1 MSIPSRADGEEGW
14 GWCHQ
19 QRRRWSSVSSDPN
32 ESLKTVSDDP
42 LLSDNRRGVASG
54 VAARPI
60 TRSSLLSGRRDAD
73 VDDSQSLF
81 RAPVAPVTSPCLL
94 QALSEENEN
103 LVFSPFGLA
112 SNLMMVIENADKAAV
127 GEIVDVFKLGKNRM
141 QLKRGFKTLNEEF
154 MVRITQ
160 IN

>member
-1 MSIPSRADGEEGW
+1 M
-14 GWCHQ
+14 
-19 QRRRWSSVSSDPN
+19 
-32 ESLKTVSDDP
+32 
-42 LLSDNRRGVASG
+42 
-54 VAARPI
+54 
-60 TRSSLLSGRRDAD
+60 
-73 VDDSQSLF
+73 
-81 RAPVAPVTSPCLL
+81 
-94 QALSEENEN
+94 
-103 LVFSPFGLA
+103 VFSPFGLA